1 MQKKKIS
8 RNKNNNH
15 NSNNNDLKDKQNHRF
30 EKKETLYAF
39 FKYKHYTQISL
50 RQSPGE
56 KNK

>member
-8 RNKNNNH
+8 RNKNNNP

-50 RQSPGE
+50 KQSRGE
-56 KNK
+56 KK